1 MYRLSVSDSFSAAHK
16 LCGYEGACKNLHGH
30 NWKVKV
36 TLACDV
42 LDDIGMALDFGV
54 IKQLLEEILG
64 ELDHSYLND
73 LPYFRDKNPT
83 SENLS
88 RYIYERFETA
98 LTELPATVESVEV
111 FESERSSVTYSH
123 V

>member
-1 MYRLSVSDSFSAAHK
+1 MYRLSVSDNFSAAHK

-54 IKQLLEEILG
+54 IKRLLGEILD
-64 ELDHSYLND
+64 ELDHNYLND
-73 LPYFRDKNPT
+73 LPYFKDKNPT

-88 RYIYERFETA
+88 RYIFERFELA
-98 LTELPATVESVEV
+98 LTQLPGKVESVEI